1 MKNYKHAAIILLFL
15 FFKAALFSQ
24 GIHIEGLVI
33 SEDSSPVPYATM
45 YDGSQKSGTFS
56 DSLGRYSITM
66 PDNVK
71 ELHISAIGYKSK
83 TITVG
88 PSDNLSD
95 FHIVLQND
103 TFKLKE
109 VVISSKT
116 FKPKQ
121 VELGPE
127 KKIKGGIGL
136 CSQLNRQ
143 TGLYIPNPEQ
153 IHGEIKSVE
162 VYLEKKSDET
172 NYLIRLRIF
181 SVDENL
187 YPANDLLLD
196 NVLLQVKKSKGDQL
210 VKIDLGKYN
219 IPIPSNG
226 IIIAL
231 ELVHNTQE
239 HYPFNLNAQNTAT
252 DKCLTFKTALVDDTT
267 KKFVYWDRRDNGKWY
282 SIDFTSPY
290 QEGGFKVTN
299 LIPYVKLTIN
309 EYTDQ
314 K

>member
-1 MKNYKHAAIILLFL
+1 MKNYKHAASILLFL
-15 FFKAALFSQ
+15 FFTTALFSQ
-24 GIHIEGLVI
+24 GIHIKGLVL
-33 SEDSSPVPYATM
+33 SEDSSPVPYATL

-56 DSLGRYSITM
+56 DSLGRYSIYM
-66 PDNVK
+66 PDNVR

-83 TITVG
+83 TITVD
-88 PSDNLSD
+88 SNDNLSD

-196 NVLLQVKKSKGDQL
+196 NVILQVKKSKRDQL
-210 VKIDLGKYN
+210 VKIDLEKYH
-219 IPIPSNG
+219 IPFLSNG
-226 IIIAL
+226 IVVAL
-231 ELVHNTQE
+231 EVVQNTQE
-239 HYPFNLNAQNTAT
+239 LYPSGLKAQSTREEKCTSLKTVLNDDNTIG
-252 DKCLTFKTALVDDTT
+252 
-267 KKFVYWDRRDNGKWY
+267 FVLWDRVDNGKWY
-282 SIDFTSPY
+282 KINFADYSDQVGY
-290 QEGGFKVTN
+290 KLKNRV
-299 LIPYVKLTIN
+299 PYVKLTIN
-309 EYTDQ
+309 EYAD
-314 K
+314 

>member
-1 MKNYKHAAIILLFL
+1 MKNYKHAASILLFL
-15 FFKAALFSQ
+15 FFTTALFSQ
-24 GIHIEGLVI
+24 GIHIKGLVL
-33 SEDSSPVPYATM
+33 SEDSSPVPYATL

-56 DSLGRYSITM
+56 DSLGRYSIYM
-66 PDNVK
+66 PDNVR

-83 TITVG
+83 TITVD
-88 PSDNLSD
+88 SNDNLSD

-153 IHGEIKSVE
+153 IRGEIKSVE

-196 NVLLQVKKSKGDQL
+196 NVILQVKKSKRDQL
-210 VKIDLGKYN
+210 VKIDLEKYH
-219 IPIPSNG
+219 IPFLSNG
-226 IIIAL
+226 IVVAL
-231 ELVHNTQE
+231 EVVQNTQE
-239 HYPFNLNAQNTAT
+239 LYPSGLKAQSTREEKCTSLKTVLNDDNTIG
-252 DKCLTFKTALVDDTT
+252 
-267 KKFVYWDRRDNGKWY
+267 FVLWDRVDNGKWY
-282 SIDFTSPY
+282 KINFADYSDQVGY
-290 QEGGFKVTN
+290 KLKNRV
-299 LIPYVKLTIN
+299 PYVKLTIN
-309 EYTDQ
+309 EYAD
-314 K
+314 

>member
-1 MKNYKHAAIILLFL
+1 MKNYKHEAIILFFL

-116 FKPKQ
+116 FKPKRI
-121 VELGPE
+121 ELGPR
-127 KKIKGGIGL
+127 KKIKGHTGL
-136 CSQLNRQ
+136 GFVSFIHE

-153 IHGEIKSVE
+153 TRGEIKSVE
-162 VYLEKKSDET
+162 VYLNRRNTDNKH
-172 NYLIRLRIF
+172 LIRLRIY

-187 YPANDLLLD
+187 YPAEDLLLD
-196 NVLLQVKKSKGDQL
+196 NIPLEVKNSKRDQL
-210 VKIDLGKYN
+210 IKINLEKYH
-219 IPIPSNG
+219 ISIPSNG
-226 IIIAL
+226 IIVAL
-231 ELVHNTQE
+231 ECIQDNQE
-239 HYPFNLNAQNTAT
+239 LNLSNFDIPNNRESIFMI
-252 DKCLTFKTALVDDTT
+252 LFVDDNTNQ
-267 KKFVYWDRRDNGKWY
+267 FVQWARIDKGNWY
-282 SIDFTSPY
+282 TVNDTSLY
-290 QEGGFKVTN
+290 KQHGFEVTN
-299 LIPYVKLTIN
+299 LVPYFKLTIN
-309 EYTDQ
+309 EYADQ